1 MVIDNALVQNFLMV
15 AEKQGFAYYSWALKL
30 GHNDGMMKPQ
40 HEQFLTQSVA
50 KKHQVVLLVQPYR
63 LLVLK
68 QIGNLVHHHGH
79 TVQHVQSP
87 G

>member
-1 MVIDNALVQNFLMV
+1 MVLDNASIQNFLMV
-15 AEKQGFAYYSWALKL
+15 AEKQGFVYYQWDLKL
-30 GHNDGMMKPQ
+30 EHNDGMMRPQ

-68 QIGNLVHHHGH
+68 QKGNLAHHRGH
-79 TVQHVQSP
+79 TVQHL
-87 G
+87 